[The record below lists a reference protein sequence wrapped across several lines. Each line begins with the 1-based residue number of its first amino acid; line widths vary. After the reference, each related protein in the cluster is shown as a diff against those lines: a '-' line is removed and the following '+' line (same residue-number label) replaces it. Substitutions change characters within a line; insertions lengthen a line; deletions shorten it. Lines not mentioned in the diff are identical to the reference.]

1 MRIGKLAEA
10 TGTTAKTLRF
20 YEDRGLLP
28 PPRRTA
34 GDYRDYGEDALARL
48 DFIKRGR
55 TAGLSLAQIRQVI
68 EIRDEGVVPCG
79 HVKQLLESRLADLD
93 QQIRQLRAVR
103 EVVAHLR
110 DDVHRADPADCHADA
125 VCSYL

>member
-1 MRIGKLAEA
+1 MRIGELAEA

-28 PPRRTA
+28 PPRRTP
-34 GDYRDYGEDALARL
+34 GGYRDYGEDALARL

-79 HVKQLLESRLADLD
+79 HVKRLLDVRLADLD

-110 DDVHRADPADCHADA
+110 DDVHRANPADCDTDA